1 MSILIFETHDVKK
14 LIEELDTA
22 SSFSPSTD
30 DLFNPE
36 MYPDGIIRDKYGR
49 TEQEA
54 EKHGGM
60 FWPSEDFIDQKKIKP
75 ALILVGDHGV
85 YLITNAKA
93 DGSPSSRG
101 TVAYANGCNP
111 ESDDDFYENKRNL
124 FGGDDG
130 SVRIPS
136 SWAKWALQ
144 HKKAFR
150 IKLTTNSVELMQG

>member
-1 MSILIFETHDVKK
+1 MIFSTVAKTTCESDRRWIV
-14 LIEELDTA
+14 L

-36 MYPDGIIRDKYGR
+36 MYSDGIVRDKNGR

-54 EKHGGM
+54 EKHDGI
-60 FWPSEDFIDQKKIKP
+60 FWPSEDFIDQSKIKP

-85 YLITNAKA
+85 YLITNAKM

-111 ESDDDFYENKRNL
+111 ELDDDFYENKRNL

-130 SVRIPS
+130 SVRIPYD
-136 SWAKWALQ
+136 WAKWAIQ

>member
-1 MSILIFETHDVKK
+1 MSVLTFKIHDVKK
-14 LIEELDTA
+14 LIEELDAA
-22 SSFSPSTD
+22 SSFSPLTD

-36 MYPDGIIRDKYGR
+36 MYSDGIVRDKNGR

-60 FWPSEDFIDQKKIKP
+60 FWPSEDFIDQSKVKP

-101 TVAYANGCNP
+101 TVAYAKGCNP
-111 ESDDDFYENKRNL
+111 RLDDDFYENKCNL

-136 SWAKWALQ
+136 EWARWAIQ
-144 HKKAFR
+144 NQKAFR

>member
-1 MSILIFETHDVKK
+1 MSVLTFKTHDVKK
-14 LIEELDTA
+14 LIEELVAA

-36 MYPDGIIRDKYGR
+36 MYSDGIVRDKNGR

-54 EKHGGM
+54 EKHDGI
-60 FWPSEDFIDQKKIKP
+60 FWPSEDFIDQSKIKP

-85 YLITNAKA
+85 YLITNAKM

-111 ESDDDFYENKRNL
+111 ELDDDFYENKRNL

-130 SVRIPS
+130 SVRIPYD
-136 SWAKWALQ
+136 WAKWAIQ

>member
-1 MSILIFETHDVKK
+1 MSVLTFKIHDVKK
-14 LIEELDTA
+14 LIEELDAA
-22 SSFSPSTD
+22 SNFSPSTD

-36 MYPDGIIRDKYGR
+36 MYSDGIVRDKNGR
-49 TEQEA
+49 TELEA
-54 EKHGGM
+54 EKHSGM
-60 FWPSEDFIDQKKIKP
+60 FWPSENFIDQSKVKP

-101 TVAYANGCNP
+101 TVAYAKGCNP
-111 ESDDDFYENKRNL
+111 GLDDDFYENKCNL
-124 FGGDDG
+124 FGGGDC

-136 SWAKWALQ
+136 DWARWAIQ
-144 HKKAFR
+144 NQKAFR

>member
-1 MSILIFETHDVKK
+1 MSVLTFKIHDVKK
-14 LIEELDTA
+14 LIEELDAA
-22 SSFSPSTD
+22 SNFSPSVD

-36 MYPDGIIRDKYGR
+36 MYSDGIVRDKNGR
-49 TEQEA
+49 TELEA
-54 EKHGGM
+54 EKHSGM
-60 FWPSEDFIDQKKIKP
+60 FWPSENFIDQSKVKP

-101 TVAYANGCNP
+101 TVAYAKGCNP
-111 ESDDDFYENKRNL
+111 GLDDDFYENKCNL
-124 FGGDDG
+124 FGGGDC

-136 SWAKWALQ
+136 DWAKWAIQ
-144 HKKAFR
+144 NQKAFR